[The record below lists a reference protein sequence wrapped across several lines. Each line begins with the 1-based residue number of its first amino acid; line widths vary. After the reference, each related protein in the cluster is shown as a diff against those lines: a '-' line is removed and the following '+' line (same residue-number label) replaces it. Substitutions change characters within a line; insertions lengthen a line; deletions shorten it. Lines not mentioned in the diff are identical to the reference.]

1 LAQERALKDI
11 INLKLM
17 IKKIFLILLLGI
29 SALST
34 AQPIDKTRPI
44 NVIIPFNP
52 GGGTDLVFRNYQ
64 RYAERTGLNVVPV
77 YKPGA
82 NGIIGVSEL
91 ARAPTDGYTI
101 AITPSQ
107 SVAEAVVKTPSIEYT
122 TVSGIGTSVWAI
134 AVNPKSDIN
143 TFSDLVAKLKTN
155 NKPVFGSG
163 ATGQLITINK
173 ILENLKVTDLPIIA
187 PFNGAGPAITNLLG
201 GHIDVIVVPMS
212 TVYAQLDAGTLKP
225 IAVIGN
231 IKKYEHLP
239 NLQKLFPAWK
249 DHDLF
254 GIILPK
260 GAAPEVVAFWNTQFK
275 SYLTDPTAQEDMIKE
290 YTEPA
295 KFGPDKFNQAVSL
308 SKAAVKQ

>member
-1 LAQERALKDI
+1 
-11 INLKLM
+11 M
-17 IKKIFLILLLGI
+17 IKQLFLSLLLAVSSI
-29 SALST
+29 ASAQAL
-34 AQPIDKTRPI
+34 DKTRPI

-64 RYAERTGLNVVPV
+64 RYAERTGLNIVPV

-91 ARAPTDGYTI
+91 VRAPADGYTI

-107 SVAEAVVKTPSIEYT
+107 SVAEAVVKNTSVEYT

-143 TFSDLVAKLKTN
+143 TFSDLVAKLKTD

-163 ATGQLITINK
+163 ATGQMITINK

-201 GHIDVIVVPMS
+201 GHIDVVVVPMS
-212 TVYAQLDAGTLKP
+212 TVHAQLEAGTLKP

-254 GIILPK
+254 GVILPK
-260 GAAPEVVAFWNTQFK
+260 GSSPEVVAFWNTQFK
-275 SYLTDPTAQEDMIKE
+275 SYLTDSKAQEDMIKE

-295 KFGPDKFNQAVSL
+295 KFGPDKFNQAVTL
-308 SKAAVKQ
+308 SKAAVK